1 MLKIG
6 DLIGPSDPP
15 GEAPDFVCQM
25 CQAKPDEAEWVQFT
39 ARWSYRFDKDRD
51 YAFEG
56 DTLCPR
62 CAQEHKTAQ
71 IQSMAL
77 AEFAEQVRDFERKIP
92 RKYTWMKVENLQKGR
107 RDAMRP
113 WITFKRR
120 TSRNWSLLI
129 WGAPGTGKTAAIYV
143 MLRCYLRKAIQQSVS
158 LGPVLVVYVPD
169 LLAEIRL
176 DAVGNNRKDMT
187 IQKHTGIL
195 VLDDLGTGKPTDFA
209 REVIERIIHYR
220 ELHALPTI
228 ATSNLPLGA
237 TPGYNGSLADQWS
250 ERIVRRFDEAIVVEF
265 EGKPWLS
272 NHTTGRDAQNGK

>member
-1 MLKIG
+1 MLNIG
-6 DLIGPSDPP
+6 DIIGPRIPP
-15 GEAPDFVCQM
+15 RDAPDFVCER
-25 CQAKPDEAEWVQFT
+25 CQAVPDEPEWVRFHSK
-39 ARWSYRFDKDRD
+39 WSYRFDKDND

-56 DTLCPR
+56 ETLCPR
-62 CAQEHKTAQ
+62 CEQECKKARV
-71 IQSMAL
+71 QSLAM
-77 AEFAEQVRDFERKIP
+77 AEFADQVKHFVRTIP
-92 RKYTWMKVENLQKGR
+92 RHYAWMKLESLDMAR

-113 WITFKRR
+113 WITFNQR
-120 TSRNWSLLI
+120 TSRDWSLLI

-143 MLRCYLRKAIQQSVS
+143 MLRCYLKMAIDKGVS
-158 LGPVLVVYVPD
+158 LGQVQMVYVPD
-169 LLAEIRL
+169 LLAEIRC
-176 DAVGNNRKDMT
+176 DAVGTNRKDMT
-187 IQKHTGIL
+187 IQKHPGIL

-220 ELHALPTI
+220 ELYALPTI

-272 NHTTGRDAQNGK
+272 GPHEGER